1 MTLLTPFNTLFY
13 EKVKLVTMHHSKTP
27 QDIKHKFF
35 FSDLLSH
42 DGNTPGNWL
51 LLLECQR
58 TWNPTIKQ
66 LERVEWMVLM
76 LSIII
81 IFHCAYHLCH
91 CDATIRAFVKNK
103 IKCLAC
109 GNSF

>member
-13 EKVKLVTMHHSKTP
+13 EKVKLATMYHSKTP

-35 FSDLLSH
+35 FSDLLSR
-42 DGNTPGNWL
+42 DGNWL
-51 LLLECQR
+51 LFLECQR

-66 LERVEWMVLM
+66 LERVEWMVPM

-81 IFHCAYHLCH
+81 MFHCAYHVSL
-91 CDATIRAFVKNK
+91 
-103 IKCLAC
+103 
-109 GNSF
+109 